1 MARAKITYAAPK
13 WRDPITDPQVILFCR
28 LVDDLVKAWDS
39 GSAPL
44 PSMPEYERLL
54 LGANACGFVC
64 CDLAADGSVLVSA
77 ETPSWVAKAKFTDL
91 RLYVHSL
98 IRAERRFQ
106 KSSNTKTSPLHT
118 ALTTGTLVGVCSRLR
133 RKQAWRGF

>member
-39 GSAPL
+39 GSAPS
-44 PSMPEYERLL
+44 PQSPEYERFM

-64 CDLAADGSVLVSA
+64 CDLSADPDLLVRA
-77 ETPSWVAKAKFTDL
+77 EKAGWVEKAKFKDL
-91 RLYVHSL
+91 RHYLHSL
-98 IRAERRFQ
+98 IRAERQVQ
-106 KSSNTKTSPLHT
+106 KNPTNNVTPLHA
-118 ALTTGTLVGVCSRLR
+118 ALRTGVLARVCSRLR
-133 RKQAWRGF
+133 TEQSWRGL

>member
-1 MARAKITYAAPK
+1 MGSAKITYAAPK

-39 GSAPL
+39 GSAL
-44 PSMPEYERLL
+44 SPSMPEYERLL

-64 CDLAADGSVLVSA
+64 CDLAADGSVLAFA
-77 ETPSWVAKAKFTDL
+77 ETASWVAKAKFKDL

-106 KSSNTKTSPLHT
+106 KNPNTKASPLQT
-118 ALTTGTLVGVCSRLR
+118 ALTTGALVRVCGRLR
-133 RKQAWRGF
+133 REQAWRGL

>member
-1 MARAKITYAAPK
+1 MARAKITYAAPT

-28 LVDDLVKAWDS
+28 LVDDLVKAWES

-44 PSMPEYERLL
+44 PSMAEYERLL

-64 CDLAADGSVLVSA
+64 CDLTADASVLASA
-77 ETPSWVAKAKFTDL
+77 ETASWVAKAKFKDL

-106 KSSNTKTSPLHT
+106 KSPNTKTSPLQT
-118 ALTTGTLVGVCSRLR
+118 ALTTGALVRVCSRLR
-133 RKQAWRGF
+133 REQAWRGL

>member
-39 GSAPL
+39 GSAL
-44 PSMPEYERLL
+44 SPSMPEYERLL

-77 ETPSWVAKAKFTDL
+77 ETPSWVAKAKFKDL

-106 KSSNTKTSPLHT
+106 KNPNTKASPLQT
-118 ALTTGTLVGVCSRLR
+118 ALTTGALVRVCGRLR
-133 RKQAWRGF
+133 REQAWRGL

>member
-28 LVDDLVKAWDS
+28 LVDDLVKAWNS
-39 GSAPL
+39 GSAPSPSL
-44 PSMPEYERLL
+44 PEHERLL

-64 CDLAADGSVLVSA
+64 CDLTADASVLASA
-77 ETPSWVAKAKFTDL
+77 ETQSWVAKDL

-106 KSSNTKTSPLHT
+106 KNPNTKASPLQT
-118 ALTTGTLVGVCSRLR
+118 ALTTGALVRVCGRLR
-133 RKQAWRGF
+133 REQAWRGL

>member
-1 MARAKITYAAPK
+1 MARAKITYAAPT

-39 GSAPL
+39 GSAPS

-64 CDLAADGSVLVSA
+64 CDLTADASVLASA
-77 ETPSWVAKAKFTDL
+77 ETPSWVAKAKFKDL

-106 KSSNTKTSPLHT
+106 KSSNTKISPLHT
-118 ALTTGTLVGVCSRLR
+118 ALTTGALVRVCSRLR
-133 RKQAWRGF
+133 REQAWRGL

>member
-13 WRDPITDPQVILFCR
+13 WRDPITDLQVILFCR
-28 LVDDLVKAWDS
+28 FVDDFVKAWNS
-39 GSAPL
+39 GSAPSPSL
-44 PSMPEYERLL
+44 PEHERLL

-64 CDLAADGSVLVSA
+64 CDLTADASVLASA
-77 ETPSWVAKAKFTDL
+77 ETQSWVAKAKFKDL

-106 KSSNTKTSPLHT
+106 KNPNTKASPLQT
-118 ALTTGTLVGVCSRLR
+118 ALTTGALVRVCGRLR
-133 RKQAWRGF
+133 REQAWRGL